1 MKSTEITHKS
11 VSDVVLVNYENY
23 EIYAINGCQMGPL
36 NRTVILR
43 TWLEGTDEISSD
55 YSLIAPPELEIT
67 PLSVEYQLQMIY
79 WQLHRPV

>member
-11 VSDVVLVNYENY
+11 VLDVVLVNYENY
-23 EIYAINGCQMGPL
+23 EIYETNGCQMGPL

-55 YSLIAPPELEIT
+55 YSLVAPPSWKSLRC
-67 PLSVEYQLQMIY
+67 LSNISYK
-79 WQLHRPV
+79 